1 MSEDTHAEAGA
12 EAPKKSGKLKVIII
26 AVVAALIGAVGAGAA
41 FFILGEHPP
50 QAENPDEHA
59 DEGGD
64 SGDGEKKKKKKK
76 KKKHDGPELPPAYMK
91 LENLTVNLAGG
102 KDHFLAAS
110 MELKI
115 AEPAAQQALSER
127 MPEVKNLVL
136 ITLSA
141 QSPDSLATVEG
152 KTALAQKLRD
162 DLNAL
167 IDEDEDTGVSDV
179 FFTQFI
185 IQ

>member
-1 MSEDTHAEAGA
+1 MAEDNHAA
-12 EAPKKSGKLKVIII
+12 EGQDGSPKKSGLVKFIVIGL
-26 AVVAALIGAVGAGAA
+26 VASLITAGGLFGAFMV
-41 FFILGEHPP
+41 FGEHPP
-50 QAENPDEHA
+50 QAENPDENA
-59 DEGGD
+59 EDGG
-64 SGDGEKKKKKKK
+64 GEESTKKKKKKK
-76 KKKHDGPELPPAYMK
+76 KKADSEATPTYMK

-102 KDHFLAAS
+102 RDHFLALS

-115 AEPAAQQALSER
+115 AEPEAQKLLTDR

-136 ITLSA
+136 LTLSA
-141 QSPDSLATVEG
+141 QTPDSLGSVEG

-162 DLNAL
+162 DLNAM
-167 IDEDEDTGVSDV
+167 IDQDEDTGVADI

>member
-1 MSEDTHAEAGA
+1 MSEEKHAAQGA
-12 EAPKKSGKLKVIII
+12 ADAPAKSGKLKLVII
-26 AVVAALIGAVGAGAA
+26 AVVGLVLGLGIAAGA
-41 FFILGEHPP
+41 FFALGEHPP
-50 QAENPDEHA
+50 EPEHA
-59 DEGGD
+59 DEATDGGD
-64 SGDGEKKKKKKK
+64 HADGEKKKKKK
-76 KKKHDGPELPPAYMK
+76 KKKHDGPELPPVYMK
-91 LENLTVNLAGG
+91 LDNLTVNLAG

-110 MELKI
+110 MEMKI
-115 AEPAAQQALSER
+115 AEPEAQRLLSER
-127 MPEVKNLVL
+127 LPEVKNLVL

-141 QSPDSLATVEG
+141 QTPDSLATVEG

-167 IDEDEDTGVSDV
+167 IDQDEDTGIADV

>member
-1 MSEDTHAEAGA
+1 MSEENHAADGA
-12 EAPKKSGKLKVIII
+12 EAPKKSGKLK
-26 AVVAALIGAVGAGAA
+26 LILVGVGAAVLTAGGLTAA
-41 FFILGEHPP
+41 FFMFGEHPP
-50 QAENPDEHA
+50 EAEPADEHA
-59 DEGGD
+59 EDTD
-64 SGDGEKKKKKKK
+64 TADGEKKKKKKK
-76 KKKHDGPELPPAYMK
+76 KKKHGEPELPPTYMK
-91 LENLTVNLAGG
+91 LDNLTVNLAG

-115 AEPAAQQALSER
+115 AEPEAQRLLTER
-127 MPEVKNLVL
+127 LPEVKNLVL

-141 QSPDSLATVEG
+141 NTPDTLASVEG

-167 IDEDEDTGVSDV
+167 IDQDEDTGIVDV